1 METNQPKTGKHCITY
16 GTFDLFHE
24 GHRRL
29 LQRARALGSHL
40 TVAVTSDT
48 FDLARGK
55 LNVRRSLAERL
66 QAVLASGLADKVIVE
81 EYEGQKIQ
89 DIIKFEIDVF
99 VLGSDWTGHFDY
111 LRKYCEVVYLDRTP
125 GISSTIQRGL
135 VRLGVVGCGRIAR
148 RFVVESRFVSGVV
161 IEAVYSR
168 SLEPAGLF
176 AKEANIP
183 KVCDS
188 FDALLES
195 VQAVYIASPHGT
207 HFGYAKAALEAGRQV
222 LCEKPLM
229 LLEEE
234 ATKLHSLATEKGLVL
249 IEAIKTAFM
258 PGFQR
263 MIALAQNGA
272 IGQVCSVTATCTM
285 IRAVKDRQYDLSQDG
300 GSLTEL
306 ASYPFL
312 AVAKIFGTDEKPH
325 LTSESINHAQTGV
338 DILSRISMHLKNAMV
353 SCTVE
358 IGVKSEG
365 DLVVA
370 GTKGYLYVPAPWWL
384 TSSFELRF
392 EDPAARQT
400 FTVPMKGDGLR
411 YELAEFIK
419 LINDEGHHD
428 SCNLS
433 ARESI
438 FIAGCVEMARKG
450 NVSVGVVSVEDE

>member
-1 METNQPKTGKHCITY
+1 MLMNRPKIGKNCITY
-16 GTFDLFHE
+16 GTFDLFHD

-29 LQRARALGSHL
+29 LQRARSLGSHL

-48 FDLARGK
+48 FDLTRGK
-55 LNVRRSLAERL
+55 LNVRQSLAERL
-66 QAVLASGLADKVIVE
+66 QAILASGLADKVIVE

-89 DIIKFEIDVF
+89 DIVKYEIDVF
-99 VLGSDWTGHFDY
+99 VLGSDWTGDFDY

-135 VRLGVVGCGRIAR
+135 IRLGVVGCGRIAR

-168 SLEPAGLF
+168 SLESATSF
-176 AKEANIP
+176 AKDANIS
-183 KVCDS
+183 KVCAS

-195 VQAVYIASPHGT
+195 VQAVYIASPHST
-207 HFGYAKAALEAGRQV
+207 HFAYAKSALEAGRHV
-222 LCEKPLM
+222 LCEKPLTF
-229 LLEEE
+229 LEEE
-234 ATKLHSLATEKGLVL
+234 ATRLDSLATEKSLVF

-263 MIALAQNGA
+263 MIALAQSGA
-272 IGQVCSVTATCTM
+272 IGHVCSVTATCTM
-285 IRAVKDRQYDLSQDG
+285 IRTVKEREYDPNQDG

-325 LTSESINHAQTGV
+325 ITSESVNHVQTGV
-338 DILSRISMHLKNAMV
+338 DILSRISMRLKNAMV
-353 SCTVE
+353 SCTVG

-365 DLVVA
+365 VLIVA

-392 EDPAARQT
+392 EDSVARQS

-419 LINDEGHHD
+419 LINDGGHHD

-438 FIAGCVEMARKG
+438 FIAGCFERARKG
-450 NVSVGVVSVEDE
+450 NVSIGVVSVDNE